1 MKTQRK
7 TDIQK
12 KPIAIELSIEE
23 KQFSENRFPHLDY
36 SFKLNPD
43 LGLSQLYSTGVDV
56 FFGSLGRHPVKKPNT
71 SVAHF

>member
-36 SFKLNPD
+36 SFKLI
-43 LGLSQLYSTGVDV
+43 LGLQLYSTGVDI
-56 FFGSLGRHPVKKPNT
+56 FFGSPGRHPVKNPKLE
-71 SVAHF
+71 